1 MRVIEKARERERE
14 KEREREIEGERD
26 PGIISNRSKYI
37 HPATTPTIL
46 QAGGNSEALTN

>member
-1 MRVIEKARERERE
+1 MREIE
-14 KEREREIEGERD
+14 KEREREIERD

-46 QAGGNSEALTN
+46 HAGGNTEALKN